1 MSAPDTSST
10 HPAVLIGAFVL
21 GMGGVLWWRLGAPVP
36 VAEEAVSATETVQ
49 GGAPDGPVRCDL
61 PGTAAGAGRLTG
73 RFGGRQLISADVALT
88 DGVLDID
95 TRGIKSAGPERRW
108 TDTQADTVLRLAGFT
123 AGHAW
128 LEVGEHEV
136 LALWIDPD
144 GGCRLAGRAEV
155 QPPQRTVRCRL
166 LGDGPLP
173 LVAMVVT
180 RPQPV
185 GEGVWTLAPVELRL
199 DRAERV
205 VEAAGPAT
213 FTGTGWFSWDPAEG
227 PDAPVGLP
235 LAWSEQ
241 GCAPVLLP

>member
-1 MSAPDTSST
+1 MSPPEAAST
-10 HPAVLIGAFVL
+10 HPAVLIGAFAL
-21 GMGGVLWWRLGAPVP
+21 GMGAVLWWRLGALPAP
-36 VAEEAVSATETVQ
+36 AEEAVSTTETVE

-73 RFGGRQLISADVALT
+73 RFGGRQLISADVSLN
-88 DGVLDID
+88 DGVLDVD
-95 TRGIKSAGPERRW
+95 TRGIRGAGPERRW
-108 TDTQADTVLRLAGFT
+108 TDDQADTVLRLAGFT

-128 LEVGEHEV
+128 LELGEREV

-144 GGCRLAGRAEV
+144 GGCRLTGRAEV
-155 QPPQRTVRCRL
+155 QPPERTVRCRL

-199 DRAERV
+199 DREARA
-205 VEAAGPAT
+205 VEASGPAV
-213 FTGTGWFSWDPAEG
+213 FSGTGWFSWDAAEG
-227 PDAPVGLP
+227 PDSPVGLP
-235 LAWSEQ
+235 LSWDDQ